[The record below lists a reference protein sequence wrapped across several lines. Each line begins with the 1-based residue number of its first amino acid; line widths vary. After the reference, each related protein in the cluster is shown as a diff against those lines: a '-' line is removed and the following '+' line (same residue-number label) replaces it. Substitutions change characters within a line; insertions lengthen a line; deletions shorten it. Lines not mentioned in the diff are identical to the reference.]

1 MDVIQT
7 LKVKNLNGTFEQ
19 TVPIGTSSIYV
30 YRKNNSG
37 QTIETVENAL
47 QEIENDI
54 ATINGD
60 ASTKNSIDWKIKNLE
75 TKLDSNDSSNPY
87 NTFEKV
93 QNKFNLLDDNKTT
106 VGSIDYKVNAAV
118 EMLRDEEPE
127 DGYINFYKVGE
138 SLRHLNGPVSTEGSV
153 AHQIDQ
159 LHKTILNDEKT
170 YETLKSVGDRL
181 RFLEGSEEGSIKN
194 QIATAKSEILGGAG
208 ADYDTLKEIQSLFE
222 ELKTGEKDAFD
233 TLGEIATGIEN
244 NKKAIES
251 NDTDIAN
258 LDNKIDTSITNLI
271 DNAGEGYKTLGDIET
286 SVKSINSTINGQISD
301 LDSDMSTLNSTI
313 NNRIDGVEQNV
324 SNKDT
329 EINNRIDALIGTL
342 PQGAQYSTI
351 EAINT
356 NLTTLNGTGTS
367 SINGKINTAI
377 NNLIGGA
384 SSSLDTL
391 KEIET
396 FLNNLVSNNE
406 NGLDSLDELASAY
419 NKLEDTIGELPDNY
433 KNSNLVQYSQDLTK
447 NETNRAK
454 SVEDQL
460 DQNIT
465 DLSGKIGIL
474 ENRIENST
482 NDALKQEID
491 SLHGTVASWNG
502 LTEDIEYVM
511 DGDKYF
517 YRISEKV
524 LTAEDLVKLTI
535 QYRYQG
541 SIITRPTAERDIKE
555 ENGYIK
561 IKSGSMTYLL
571 CNERGIFFIND
582 PTNDF
587 YIKRLY
593 RPQYAS
599 YNDFKNTT
607 TLSTYTTTSNQS
619 NGVSMTLYSVGH
631 VMQMRIT
638 GTLDPTMEFTSYTFS
653 PPEEGSM
660 LVPSYYLVKRVA
672 LNARLNA
679 TLQITPDGDVSIHNF
694 SASTLN
700 QDIEINETFVLDS
713 QVVFIIEEEVV
724 NPVA

>member
-19 TVPIGTSSIYV
+19 TVPIGSSSIYV
-30 YRKNNSG
+30 YRKDKSG
-37 QTIETVENAL
+37 QAIETVENAL

-60 ASTKNSIDWKIKNLE
+60 ASTTNSIDWKIKNLE

-93 QNKFNLLDDNKTT
+93 QNKFNLLDGNKTR

-159 LHKTILNDEKT
+159 LHKTILNSETT
-170 YETLKSVGDRL
+170 YKTLKNVGDRL
-181 RFLEGSEEGSIKN
+181 RFLEGSETGSIKN

-208 ADYDTLKEIQSLFE
+208 ADYDTLKEIQGLFE
-222 ELKTGEKDAFD
+222 KLKTGEKDAFD

-271 DNAGEGYKTLGDIET
+271 DSAGEGYKTLGDIET

-301 LDSDMSTLNSTI
+301 LDLDMSTLNSTI

-356 NLTTLNGTGTS
+356 NLTTLNGIGTS
-367 SINGKINTAI
+367 SIDGKINTAI
-377 NNLIGGA
+377 NSLIGGA

-406 NGLDSLDELASAY
+406 DGLDSLSELANAY
-419 NKLEDTIGELPDNY
+419 SQLDNLIGEIPN
-433 KNSNLVQYSQDLTK
+433 NEVSNLVEYAQQLTTTEQNRAVEAEDVLQQNLNTLSNEIDVLEEK
-447 NETNRAK
+447 INNTTNSALESKINNIESMVTFDSISETNDDITISLSKIGYMIQINISGILNTARSNFFFDTINTEDLGLLSSKTLSKYILVAPSYFGK
-454 SVEDQL
+454 LELYENGHFFLGGFTDLNGNLVELPATTEIAITESFML
-460 DQNIT
+460 DQEVIT
-465 DLSGKIGIL
+465 
-474 ENRIENST
+474 
-482 NDALKQEID
+482 
-491 SLHGTVASWNG
+491 
-502 LTEDIEYVM
+502 
-511 DGDKYF
+511 
-517 YRISEKV
+517 
-524 LTAEDLVKLTI
+524 
-535 QYRYQG
+535 
-541 SIITRPTAERDIKE
+541 
-555 ENGYIK
+555 
-561 IKSGSMTYLL
+561 
-571 CNERGIFFIND
+571 
-582 PTNDF
+582 
-587 YIKRLY
+587 
-593 RPQYAS
+593 
-599 YNDFKNTT
+599 
-607 TLSTYTTTSNQS
+607 
-619 NGVSMTLYSVGH
+619 
-631 VMQMRIT
+631 
-638 GTLDPTMEFTSYTFS
+638 
-653 PPEEGSM
+653 
-660 LVPSYYLVKRVA
+660 
-672 LNARLNA
+672 
-679 TLQITPDGDVSIHNF
+679 
-694 SASTLN
+694 
-700 QDIEINETFVLDS
+700 
-713 QVVFIIEEEVV
+713 IIEGGVEEV
-724 NPVA
+724 NPVGVGG